1 MRQSDSRMRIRK
13 YIVMFTMC
21 LCVSGLAGCNPL
33 GEVWETLES
42 HFQGNLGST
51 ENEDGS
57 LADVEEGEAIS
68 ETDAYSSEDSESGE
82 AASSAGD
89 EQNSDQETDDEQDA
103 QVALTDDEKI
113 IEIMDGIADA
123 RDCNYD
129 TYTDLPVYTK
139 SFYFD
144 EALGSE
150 LYAMHGEADN
160 SSVWVNFEGTW
171 NRTGVDSGMAA
182 KLEITNQTTEGFDV
196 SGYILDYSDCFE
208 AELKAYFLRYDLAIC
223 EFAPCEGKTGYII
236 FERIPEGM
244 NIYATGM
251 MLESEYTEYITTIVG
266 AYTREEPEYT
276 NATRVEDNFT
286 KQELADIRTLLGDDY
301 YENYFYQSVRYG
313 TLDVTKVVLDDGR
326 DALFY
331 KGSYVSNFW
340 DFELIKCANGDLY
353 CKVCLLNPVFFTNVE
368 GAVDFPEYE
377 IAKATEQEKI
387 IAQIQSG
394 SGWFDAELGDELWNG
409 RPDGPVKGAADF
421 TGEWERTDVHNGL
434 PAYIDISNQD
444 EEGFDV
450 SGGVGY
456 FSHGGLLEDGRAYF
470 ITDTVAIYE
479 YNGCYLVMERTKA
492 GMNVYVAESVDSTFP
507 FGAGCSM
514 DGEYTLGEPEYTNA
528 EYMNEHFTKTEQAEI
543 KKLLGDDYEMYFED
557 VVNYGVVDDW
567 TCELSDGTKAVFYD
581 GWFPTMGYCNFRMLI
596 CENGDIYCEVGNEC
610 NWYTNVSDAKE
621 MPEYRIM
628 WY

>member
-1 MRQSDSRMRIRK
+1 MRQSDSKMRIRK
-13 YIVMFTMC
+13 YIVMFTVC
-21 LCVSGLAGCNPL
+21 LCVLGLVGCNPL
-33 GEVWETLES
+33 SKVWEMIGDRLQANQETTES
-42 HFQGNLGST
+42 TDENYAEAEST
-51 ENEDGS
+51 EGTSQEDEASSDDSMDVAQDSNEEANTD
-57 LADVEEGEAIS
+57 ADQTSEEG
-68 ETDAYSSEDSESGE
+68 
-82 AASSAGD
+82 
-89 EQNSDQETDDEQDA
+89 
-103 QVALTDDEKI
+103 VALTDEEKI

-123 RDCNYD
+123 RDCSYD
-129 TYTDLPVYTK
+129 AYTDLPVYTK
-139 SFYFD
+139 SYYFD
-144 EALGSE
+144 VALGSE
-150 LYAMHGEADN
+150 LYAMRSEADN

-196 SGYILDYSDCFE
+196 SGYILDYSDCFGT
-208 AELKAYFLRYDLAIC
+208 ELKAYFLRYDLAIC

-236 FERIPEGM
+236 FERTSDGM
-244 NIYATGM
+244 NIYATGT
-251 MLESEYTEYITTIVG
+251 MLESEYTDYIITIAG

-276 NATRVEDNFT
+276 NTTRVEDNFT
-286 KQELADIRTLLGDDY
+286 EKELADIRTLLGDDY

-313 TLDVTKVVLDDGR
+313 TLDVTKVVLDDGT

-340 DFELIKCANGDLY
+340 DFELIKCTNGDLY
-353 CKVCLLNPVFFTNVE
+353 CKVCLLNPVFFSNVE
-368 GAVDFPEYE
+368 GATDFPGYE
-377 IAKATEQEKI
+377 IAKATEQEKT
-387 IAQIQSG
+387 IAEIQAG
-394 SGWFDAELGDELWNG
+394 GGWFDAKLGDKLWNG

-434 PAYIDISNQD
+434 SAYIDISNQD

-470 ITDTVAIYE
+470 VTDSVAIYE
-479 YNGCYLVMERTKA
+479 YNGCYLVMERTEA
-492 GMNVYVAESVDSTFP
+492 GMNVYVAEPEGSSFP

-514 DGEYTLGEPEYTNA
+514 EGEYTLGEAEYTN
-528 EYMNEHFTKTEQAEI
+528 EGYMKEQFTKEEQTAI
-543 KKLLGDDYEMYFED
+543 KKLLGENYEMYFED

-567 TCELSDGTKAVFYD
+567 TCELSDGTKARFYD

-596 CENGDIYCEVGNEC
+596 CENGDIYCEVGNESE
-610 NWYTNVSDAKE
+610 WYTNVSGAEE
-621 MPEYRIM
+621 MPKYRIM